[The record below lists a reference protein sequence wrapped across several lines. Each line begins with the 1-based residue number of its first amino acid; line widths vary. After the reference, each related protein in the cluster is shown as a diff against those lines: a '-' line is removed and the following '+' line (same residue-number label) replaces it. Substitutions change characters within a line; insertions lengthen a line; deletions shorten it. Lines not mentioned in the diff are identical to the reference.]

1 MPYVIIPAWT
11 YLNRKLNTSRQ
22 IPYFGAEYEQLQSY
36 FIGAVSSWREDWPIQ
51 SLASQLRAISGDD
64 DEFYANLVLQVVH
77 QLFYNVTDY
86 TKYPI
91 ETLVEGSGDCD
102 TLAVLLASLLEA
114 GGLDAVILLGYVKGA
129 PEEEFGETHALVA
142 VYLPEMPDDFP
153 RENYSKIT
161 YNGKDYWLMEPTWFN
176 TEEQFSKQ
184 GYIIFPWQYEY
195 VGSAVGDFMYLGFE
209 TEYLIDV

>member
-36 FIGAVSSWREDWPIQ
+36 FIDAVSSWRENWPIQ
-51 SLASQLRAISGDD
+51 SLASQLMAISGDN

-77 QLFYNVTDY
+77 QSFYNVTDY
-86 TKYPI
+86 TKYPV
-91 ETLVEGSGDCD
+91 ETFVEGSRDCD

-129 PEEEFGETHALVA
+129 PEAEFGGAHALVA
-142 VYLPEMPDDFP
+142 IYLPEIADDFP
-153 RENYSKIT
+153 EKIT
-161 YNGKDYWLMEPTWFN
+161 GKSHTME
-176 TEEQFSKQ
+176 K
-184 GYIIFPWQYEY
+184 II
-195 VGSAVGDFMYLGFE
+195 G
-209 TEYLIDV
+209 